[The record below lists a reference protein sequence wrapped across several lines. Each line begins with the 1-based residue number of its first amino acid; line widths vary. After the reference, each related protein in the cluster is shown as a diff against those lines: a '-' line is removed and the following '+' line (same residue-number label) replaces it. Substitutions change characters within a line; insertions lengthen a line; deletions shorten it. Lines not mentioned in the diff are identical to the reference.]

1 MSSVLVAA
9 IPASAGVVRRQLTAD
24 LLIRGLR
31 TELIEDAA
39 LIVTE
44 LVANAVRHGA
54 PLPGGGV
61 LVTWT
66 VRSGVL
72 RLQVSE
78 GGPGPAAQM
87 TGIASTAQRLANKEA
102 ESGRGLAIIGALA
115 TSWGIRTVGRTTV
128 WAELAA

>member
-9 IPASAGVVRRQLTAD
+9 AASSAGVVRRQLTAD

-61 LVTWT
+61 LVTWS

-78 GGPGPAAQM
+78 GGPGPTLAKAA
-87 TGIASTAQRLANKEA
+87 IARTPQSLADQEA
-102 ESGRGLAIIGALA
+102 ESGRGLAIVGALA
-115 TSWGIRTVGRTTV
+115 SSWGIRTAGRTTV